1 VLVAGNAVFK
11 ADDPLV
17 AIERMKEAQ

>member
-11 ADDPLV
+11 TLDPADTIRQLN
-17 AIERMKEAQ
+17 EA

>member
-11 ADDPLV
+11 ALDPADTIRQLN
-17 AIERMKEAQ
+17 EA